1 VEEAGRGVG
10 GRGAGC
16 RRTWRS
22 PAGGAGRRRQGHCRE
37 RRWEGEVGAL
47 AGGGDDVRHSKKWC
61 SLAGEAWGGGG
72 RGAMSGSA
80 RLGGAGWDARGQE
93 SRGRLGSARSDGWHG
108 VGWVA
113 WAERARAGF
122 ILSGPVMDLWSITLH
137 DK

>member
-47 AGGGDDVRHSKKWC
+47 AGGGDNVRHSKKRC

-80 RLGGAGWDARGQE
+80 RLGGAGLGCAGSRVTGSIGRREVRRVARGRMGGVGGAGA
-93 SRGRLGSARSDGWHG
+93 RGVHFVGSSDGSLVHH
-108 VGWVA
+108 A
-113 WAERARAGF
+113 
-122 ILSGPVMDLWSITLH
+122 T
-137 DK
+137 